1 MSKMLKNS
9 FASKGGSTS
18 SQKSA
23 VAQNSSIRGRHTT
36 FPNPPAPH
44 ATKVPASLTKSELLN
59 SHAIKDKIPEV
70 GGVGQGNRLVVIQTS
85 TKKSKAAPTEK
96 SVRSSSAI
104 SYKNTCPPEY
114 QGHWRSGNEIQT
126 TTSGGVDYGEILGS
140 TSDITAAT
148 IMFKG
153 EGNNG
158 HGRTKRCKKILGTR
172 NQKRVLYPF
181 TPNNASLY
189 PFAFMIM
196 KRDADHPIIT
206 KAFRRRG
213 GGGGGMLLGFD
224 YVSRGAREK
233 VDF

>member
-158 HGRTKRCKKILGTR
+158 HGRTKRVRELRLQMDDLILFNIITHCYVILR
-172 NQKRVLYPF
+172 H
-181 TPNNASLY
+181 
-189 PFAFMIM
+189 
-196 KRDADHPIIT
+196 KRDLNKMQI
-206 KAFRRRG
+206 
-213 GGGGGMLLGFD
+213 
-224 YVSRGAREK
+224 
-233 VDF
+233 DFLFPPNIESVPVKW